1 MPSLLHT
8 FTSTSRPSELFEAT
22 WCHMLWSQHLL
33 CFETAAVLPPDNT
46 DHFLGWLSLL
56 LLILSSWT
64 LFSSPNFV
72 KLNFFIHGKKFLL
85 WLKAKHG
92 AIFELLSYSRKSDKI
107 HANCP
112 HQQNKRKAKV
122 SSKCTK
128 HFRANSSCT
137 CLFSPF
143 CL

>member
-8 FTSTSRPSELFEAT
+8 FTSTSRPSELFEAA
-22 WCHMLWSQHLL
+22 WFHMLWSQHLL
-33 CFETAAVLPPDNT
+33 CFETAAALPPYNT

-56 LLILSSWT
+56 LLILSSWIQ
-64 LFSSPNFV
+64 FSSPNFV
-72 KLNFFIHGKKFLL
+72 KLNFFIHGKKFLF
-85 WLKAKHG
+85 WLKAKHW
-92 AIFELLSYSRKSDKI
+92 AIFELLSYSRKSDTI
-107 HANCP
+107 HANCLIS
-112 HQQNKRKAKV
+112 KRKKKAKV
-122 SSKCTK
+122 SSKYTK